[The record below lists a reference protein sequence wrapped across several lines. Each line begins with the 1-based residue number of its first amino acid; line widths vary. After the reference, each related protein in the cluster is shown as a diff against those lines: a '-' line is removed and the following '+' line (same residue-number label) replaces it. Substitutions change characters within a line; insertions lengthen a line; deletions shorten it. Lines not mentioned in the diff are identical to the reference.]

1 MKYHAFLPAFLAL
14 ASAQFANA
22 DVVYLTQ
29 SRTLDTTAYNA
40 APQHSESIA
49 TGDFESSL
57 VSESFF
63 NQSRISAGRARVY
76 SSLTARSIDYTL
88 NISGDDS
95 YGDFGVG
102 GGGGTGVLDVT
113 FSVAAP
119 QRYDFIAV
127 FTHDSNTGWFNQ
139 LVTGSLT
146 GSSGTV
152 FTLQSSLIGTQRY
165 SGVLAAGDYHL
176 RISRNFVVGGQG
188 QGQASAGLSVNL
200 TVPAPASLST
210 LAVGLLA
217 ARRRRR

>member
-14 ASAQFANA
+14 ASAQFAHA

-49 TGDFESSL
+49 TGVFESSL
-57 VSESFF
+57 VSESFVG
-63 NQSRISAGRARVY
+63 QSRISAGRARVY

-88 NISGDDS
+88 SLSGDDS
-95 YGDFGVG
+95 YSNGGVG

-113 FSVAAP
+113 FSVVAP
-119 QRYDFIAV
+119 QRYDFVAILN
-127 FTHDSNTGWFNQ
+127 FDSNSPWYSHT
-139 LVTGSLT
+139 VSGSLT
-146 GSSGTV
+146 GSSGAV
-152 FTLQSSLIGTQRY
+152 FALQTALVGTQRF
-165 SGVLAAGDYHL
+165 SGILAAGDYHL
-176 RISRNFVVGGQG
+176 RISRDLLVGGFAT
-188 QGQASAGLSVNL
+188 GQAGANLSVNL

-217 ARRRRR
+217 ARRRR